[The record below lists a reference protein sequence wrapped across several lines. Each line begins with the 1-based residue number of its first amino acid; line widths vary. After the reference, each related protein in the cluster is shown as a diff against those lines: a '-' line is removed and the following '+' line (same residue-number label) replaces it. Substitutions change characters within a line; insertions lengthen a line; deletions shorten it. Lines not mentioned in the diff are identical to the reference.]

1 VGHHQ
6 DIITSKST
14 KENVDRE
21 ILRMKDAN
29 VIFDRN
35 FFDRQQSQQLFSEL
49 NDRIEWK
56 QERIKLFGKYLLE
69 PRLTAYYGDKP
80 YRYSGVS
87 RYPLSWTPVLLNI
100 KSRIEPIAEVKF
112 NVVLLNLYR
121 DGNDSMGWHSD
132 DERELGDRPIIASVS
147 FGAARRFVFRRKDDR
162 HLKIELNLGDGD
174 LLIMGG
180 KTQQFWQHQVPKV
193 RCEVEPRINLTFR
206 AIA

>member
-1 VGHHQ
+1 VGHYQ
-6 DIITSKST
+6 DIIISKST

-29 VIFDRN
+29 VIFDRT
-35 FFDRQQSQQLFSEL
+35 FFDRQQSQQLFTEL
-49 NDRIEWK
+49 NNSIEWR

-87 RYPLSWTPVLLNI
+87 RHPLSWTPVLLNI

-112 NVVLLNLYR
+112 NAVLLNLYR

-132 DERELGDRPIIASVS
+132 DERELGENSIIASVS
-147 FGAARRFVFRRKDDR
+147 FGAARRFIFRRKDDR
-162 HLKIELNLGDGD
+162 HLKVELNLGDGD

-193 RCEVEPRINLTFR
+193 SREVEPRINLTFR